1 MVKGGGHSLAYYAL
15 SIEWRVLCSPMSAKD
30 TMLLHVLQCIDAS

>member
-15 SIEWRVLCSPMSAKD
+15 SIEWQALYSPMSAKN
-30 TMLLHVLQCIDAS
+30 TMLLRVV